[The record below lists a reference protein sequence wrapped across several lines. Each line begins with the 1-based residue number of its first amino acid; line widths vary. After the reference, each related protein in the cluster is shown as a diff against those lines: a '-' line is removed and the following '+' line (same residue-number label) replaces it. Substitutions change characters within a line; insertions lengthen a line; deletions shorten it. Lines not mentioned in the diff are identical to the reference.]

1 MLREEA
7 IEGAAARPSVEPKHQ
22 RAALGILLG
31 LHKPGRGGR
40 AGSVQAEG
48 PFQCSR
54 LPGPLGGLQT
64 LPQLAPRPL
73 PALEGGPQTSS
84 GGAWSRS
91 HEGSRNTGGKPVA
104 WPTRADTG
112 SHPGPALPGPGAPR
126 AGAAAA
132 AAAKTATA
140 RLRPSA
146 AGSGAACFR
155 APSLLGASACPP
167 RGQAGGAEPRGVPGP
182 APPPTRRTAPGCG
195 SPAASRAVLT
205 SAPPRPCSP
214 GGARQRKVMWSPS
227 HVGAGVT

>member
-1 MLREEA
+1 MGSFWDSTNLGGEA
-7 IEGAAARPSVEPKHQ
+7 EQ
-22 RAALGILLG
+22 
-31 LHKPGRGGR
+31 GRCR
-40 AGSVQAEG
+40 RRG

-64 LPQLAPRPL
+64 LPQLAPLPL
-73 PALEGGPQTSS
+73 PAPEGGPQTSS

-91 HEGSRNTGGKPVA
+91 HEGSRSTGGKPAA
-104 WPTRADTG
+104 WPTRAGTG

-132 AAAKTATA
+132 AAKAATA

-155 APSLLGASACPP
+155 APSLLGASAWPP
-167 RGQAGGAEPRGVPGP
+167 RGRAGSAAPRGVPGP

-195 SPAASRAVLT
+195 SPPASRGVLT
-205 SAPPRPCSP
+205 SAPPRLCSP
-214 GGARQRKVMWSPS
+214 GRARPREVRWSAS